1 MLSIA
6 ENRGDT
12 LPTERVGVVV
22 YILTTNR
29 GRKFTTSYFAEK
41 TGLRHHSAWEMLCKL
56 SRVLPIVQ
64 DIDGWYMK

>member
-6 ENRGDT
+6 NNRGDT

-22 YILTTNR
+22 YILSTNR
-29 GRKFTTSYFAEK
+29 GCKFTTGYFAEK
-41 TGLRHHSAWEMLCKL
+41 TGLRHHSTWEMLCKL